1 MEHARVVKALRLCC
15 GMLIMREIETVESC
29 LQVSQLGHE
38 LAAARAEGPAAAAA
52 EAASERAA
60 LRHRAGELDE
70 VTTWSQAQSCSSP
83 RC

>member
-1 MEHARVVKALRLCC
+1 MCK
-15 GMLIMREIETVESC
+15 
-29 LQVSQLGHE
+29 QVSELGQE

-70 VTTWSQAQSCSSP
+70 VRPCTLNPDLTLP
-83 RC
+83 KTRR